1 MKLYEL
7 TGKYAEIQKMVDDG
21 ADPVALTDTL
31 EAIEGA
37 IEEKVEAIYR
47 LRQNLLADIEALKAE
62 EKRLADKRKALED
75 KVEWLKEY
83 VSRELAAAG
92 IDKVKTRIGTVGFR
106 NTPPSINILDISRI
120 PKDYL
125 IPQDPKVDK
134 RRLLRDFKN
143 RADVDLAAM
152 GFEIIEGNRTLQ
164 FR

>member
-7 TGKYAEIQKMVDDG
+7 TGAYADLQQKIEDG
-21 ADPVALTDTL
+21 ADPEALADTM

-37 IEEKVEAIYR
+37 IEEKVEAIYQ
-47 LRQNLLADIEALKAE
+47 LRQNLQAEIDAYKAE
-62 EKRLADKRKALED
+62 EKRLADKRKALESRM
-75 KVEWLKEY
+75 EWLKEY
-83 VSRELAAAG
+83 VERELAAAG

-106 NTPPSINILDISRI
+106 NAPPSINILDISRI

-134 RRLLRDFKN
+134 RGLLRDFKN

-152 GFEIIEGNRTLQ
+152 GFEIIDGNRTLQ

>member
-7 TGKYAEIQKMVDDG
+7 TDKYAELQQMIEDG

-75 KVEWLKEY
+75 QVEWLKEY
-83 VSRELAAAG
+83 VARQLAAAG

-106 NTPPSINILDISRI
+106 NAPPSINILDISRI

-125 IPQDPKVDK
+125 IPQEPKVDK
-134 RRLLRDFKN
+134 RRLLKDFKN

-152 GFEIIEGNRTLQ
+152 GFEIIDGNRTLQ